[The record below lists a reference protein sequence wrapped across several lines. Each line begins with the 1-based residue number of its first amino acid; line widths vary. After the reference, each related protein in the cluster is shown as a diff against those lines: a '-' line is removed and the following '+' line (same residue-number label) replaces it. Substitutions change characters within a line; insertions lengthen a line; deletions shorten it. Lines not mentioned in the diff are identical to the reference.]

1 VTAARRI
8 TLSTLSDWLRAGAL
22 TAGVATLLAV
32 WWRGLDQLGY
42 IEWPNGFGSSFV
54 IIFLVSVAFGVTLG
68 HVRPSPLWARAIA
81 ALAVGSAFGA
91 LLIGSSFLLVK
102 HLGIPERSL
111 PPYFLLMAVALVA
124 WGMRRLPAGRGARVA
139 LIVMF
144 ALLASFRV
152 VASIPR
158 AAHGIERFLFP
169 ISTARIRAASDKR
182 GCGSFCEDGRA
193 RVVDFRDQLSYE
205 TAGHQLEAVARV
217 HTTLETTK
225 VFFVDGCG
233 RAHAT
238 PPVPSASVREY
249 PSTKACASARRVP
262 RGPEEMILPE
272 EATLD
277 GHAIYRACC
286 AIESTERRAGGRFT
300 STRVLHFIFLRGH
313 WQEQGEQ

>member
-1 VTAARRI
+1 VAAARRI
-8 TLSTLSDWLRAGAL
+8 TLSSLVDWLRAGAL
-22 TAGVATLLAV
+22 TAGVATLQAV

-54 IIFLVSVAFGVTLG
+54 VIILVSVAFGVTLG
-68 HVRPSPLWARAIA
+68 HRQPRPLWARALA
-81 ALAVGSAFGA
+81 AFAAGSAFGA

-124 WGMRRLPAGRGARVA
+124 WGTRRLPAGRGARVA
-139 LIVMF
+139 LIVVF

-169 ISTARIRAASDKR
+169 ISTARIRAAWDKR
-182 GCGSFCEDGRA
+182 GCGSFCDDGRA
-193 RVVDFRDQLSYE
+193 RVVEFRDELSYQ
-205 TAGHQLEAVARV
+205 TRGYRLEAVARV

-225 VFFVDGCG
+225 VFFADGCG

-238 PPVPSASVREY
+238 APVASASVREF
-249 PSTKACASARRVP
+249 PTTAACRDARRVP
-262 RGPEEMILPE
+262 RAHRDMVLPE
-272 EATLD
+272 LPELD
-277 GHAIYRACC
+277 GHPFDRACC
-286 AIESTERRAGGRFT
+286 AIESTERRPGERFT
-300 STRVLHFIFLRGH
+300 STRVLNFIFLRGH
-313 WQEQGEQ
+313 WREEGEQ